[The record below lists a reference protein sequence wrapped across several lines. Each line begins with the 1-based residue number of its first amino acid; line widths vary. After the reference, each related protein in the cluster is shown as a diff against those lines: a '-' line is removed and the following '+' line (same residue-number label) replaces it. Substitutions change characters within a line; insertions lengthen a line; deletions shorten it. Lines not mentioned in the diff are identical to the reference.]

1 MKRSLVVIVPLALIA
16 LLGALSLMQYLNRPS
31 DLDFRLARGRAL
43 LDAQDYLGAL
53 GTLRDIPARQAN
65 RAETHSYLGAAYFR
79 LHLYQAAIKEF
90 EAAIGQGAKR
100 SDPWIGLASTYL
112 QLGDAPKALEQ
123 AIKATG
129 AEAKSAEAWLMLG
142 RAHWLQRE
150 FAEAE
155 KAGLKSLEL
164 DPRNPVTTELLL
176 HVYFD
181 QNQVDKFQAL
191 LDRNEQPSKPI
202 QDLAV
207 RFYVHQGQ
215 FARAYEF
222 KNRFDRTALQ
232 RSILQTELA
241 LQREPGRFDLY
252 PALIKNLVRAGRFA
266 DAIEFGSK
274 YRGTV
279 SIDFEL
285 GKAYSMAG
293 QKERAVEH
301 YRRASAQLV
310 HKLSAEIAMA
320 AMTTAAGEE
329 VQHWRQAYMA
339 ERPEQD
345 YFILARLDGR
355 LQAKQAASPMVRA
368 FIYRYAGLYD
378 NEYYNRAAE
387 EALKVLDTEP
397 KNIDALFTIAT
408 AYQRLGRNDDAERY
422 TRLATELYPDNAEG
436 WSRLGNVAIAKN
448 ETGKVADLMERAVR
462 LQPNHAG
469 YLYNFGWMY
478 DQTGDREKATSYY
491 QRAIRSSPLTF
502 EAMNNLALIYSEA
515 GQPEL
520 ALPLLRQAILTDP
533 ESEAAFFNMANYYVR
548 QRDWKVALDNFQRV
562 LDLNPASAFAAVEK
576 GRILLDLGRTEEA
589 IESFN
594 YALEFDAGAFDAYI
608 LLSSAYEKTGHNR
621 EAVAAA
627 EEARRIRA
635 DAPEVKAALE
645 RLTFQKESNQ

>member
-1 MKRSLVVIVPLALIA
+1 MKRSLIVVVPLVLISVLA
-16 LLGALSLMQYLNRPS
+16 AASLMPYLNRPS

-53 GTLRDIPARQAN
+53 GILRDLPVGQAN

-90 EAAIGQGAKR
+90 EAAIGQGARR

-112 QLGDAPKALEQ
+112 QLGDPAKALEQ
-123 AIKATG
+123 AKKATDT
-129 AEAKSAEAWLMLG
+129 ETRSAEAWLMLG
-142 RAHWLQRE
+142 RAHWMQRE

-155 KAGLKSLEL
+155 KAGLEALEL
-164 DPRNPVTTELLL
+164 DPKNPVTTELLL

-181 QNQVDKFQAL
+181 QNQADKFQAL
-191 LDRNEQPSKPI
+191 LDRTAQPSKPI

-207 RFYVHQGQ
+207 RFYVRQGQ
-215 FARAYEF
+215 FARAYEL
-222 KNRFDRTALQ
+222 KNRFERAALE
-232 RSILQTELA
+232 RSILQTELQ

-252 PALIKNLVRAGRFA
+252 PLLIKNMIRVGRYT
-266 DAIEFGSK
+266 DAIDYGSR

-279 SIDFEL
+279 PIDFEL

-293 QKERAVEH
+293 QKERAIQS
-301 YRRASAQLV
+301 YRRASGQLV

-320 AMTTAAGEE
+320 AMTTTAGEE
-329 VQHWRQAYMA
+329 VQNWRQAYTA

-355 LQAKQAASPMVRA
+355 LESNPAASPVVRA
-368 FIYRYAGLYD
+368 FIYRYAGLFD
-378 NEYYNRAAE
+378 NEYYNKAAE
-387 EALKVLDTEP
+387 EALKALDADP
-397 KNIDALFTIAT
+397 KSIDALFTIAT
-408 AYQRLGRNDDAERY
+408 AYQRLGRIDDAERY
-422 TRLATELYPDNAEG
+422 TGQAAEFYPDNAEA
-436 WSRLGNVAIAKN
+436 WSRLGNVAMAKN
-448 ETGKVADLMERAVR
+448 EAAKVADLMERAVR

-478 DQTGDREKATSYY
+478 DQTGDTAQATSYY
-491 QRAIRSSPLTF
+491 QRAIRSSPLSF
-502 EAMNNLALIYSEA
+502 EAMNNLALIYSAA

-533 ESEAAFFNMANYYVR
+533 ESEAAYFNMANYYVR
-548 QRDWKVALDNFQRV
+548 QREWKIALDNFQRV
-562 LDLNPASAFAAVEK
+562 LDLNPASALAAVEK

-589 IESFN
+589 IETFN

-608 LLSSAYEKTGHNR
+608 LLSSAYEKMDHSR
-621 EAVAAA
+621 EAIAAA

-635 DAPEVKAALE
+635 DAPEVKAALQ
-645 RLTFQKESNQ
+645 RLNPQKESNQ